1 MRKEKQIDN
10 ELVFRISLGVIVFLL
25 SSIRLY
31 YTVVAVKSGSSF
43 SLSRLGSLR
52 AFLALFALFLYVFI
66 LLSAFV
72 YILAP
77 GWLAWAALRLPPALR
92 WCGVGIGIGSV
103 FMLFWV
109 HRTLG
114 RNFAAPGII
123 QVCQTLITTGPYHWV
138 RHPMYTTFF
147 TISVTI
153 ALVAANWM
161 IIMMCLLFGI
171 LLPSVVQIE
180 EQTLLEKFGE
190 SYRLYTEHTGRFFPH
205 LRV

>member
-1 MRKEKQIDN
+1 MDN
-10 ELVFRISLGVIVFLL
+10 ELVFRINLGAIFFLL

-31 YTVVAVKSGSSF
+31 YTVAAVKSGSSF
-43 SLSRLGSLR
+43 SVSRVGSLR
-52 AFLALFALFLYVFI
+52 ALLGLFLYVFI

-77 GWLAWAALRLPPALR
+77 SWLAWAALPLPPALR
-92 WCGVGIGIGSV
+92 WFGVGIGIGSV
-103 FMLFWV
+103 FLLFWV

-123 QVCQTLITTGPYHWV
+123 QARQTLITTGPYHWV

-147 TISVTI
+147 AISVTV
-153 ALVAANWM
+153 ALIAANWM

-171 LLPSVVQIE
+171 LLPSLSQTE
-180 EQTLLEKFGE
+180 EQTLLEKFGDE
-190 SYRLYTEHTGRFFPH
+190 YRAYMQRTGRFLPR
-205 LRV
+205 LRM

>member
-1 MRKEKQIDN
+1 MDN
-10 ELVFRISLGVIVFLL
+10 ELVFRINLGAIMFLL

-31 YTVVAVKSGSSF
+31 YTVTAVKSGSSF
-43 SLSRLGSLR
+43 SVSRLGSLR
-52 AFLALFALFLYVFI
+52 AFLAVSLYVLI

-72 YILAP
+72 YVLAP
-77 GWLAWAALRLPPALR
+77 GWLAWAALPLTPALR
-92 WCGVGIGIGSV
+92 WFGVGIGIGSV
-103 FMLFWV
+103 FLLFWV

-123 QVCQTLITTGPYHWV
+123 QARQTLITSGPYHWV

-147 TISVTI
+147 IISVTI

-171 LLPSVVQIE
+171 LLPSIIQIE
-180 EQTLLEKFGE
+180 EQTLLEKFGDD
-190 SYRLYTEHTGRFFPH
+190 YREYMKHTGRFLP
-205 LRV
+205 

>member
-1 MRKEKQIDN
+1 MDN
-10 ELVFRISLGVIVFLL
+10 ELVFRINLGAIFFLL

-31 YTVVAVKSGSSF
+31 YTVTAVKSGSSF
-43 SLSRLGSLR
+43 SVSQVGSLR
-52 AFLALFALFLYVFI
+52 ALLGLFLYMFI

-77 GWLAWAALRLPPALR
+77 SWLAWAALPLSPALR
-92 WCGVGIGIGSV
+92 WFGVGIGLGSV
-103 FMLFWV
+103 LLLFWV

-123 QVCQTLITTGPYHWV
+123 QARQTLITTGPYHWV

-147 TISVTI
+147 TISVTV

-161 IIMMCLLFGI
+161 IIIMCLLFGI
-171 LLPSVVQIE
+171 LLPSIMQTE

-190 SYRLYTEHTGRFFPH
+190 EYREYMQRTGRVLPR
-205 LRV
+205 LRM

>member
-1 MRKEKQIDN
+1 MDN
-10 ELVFRISLGVIVFLL
+10 ELVFRINLGAIFFLL

-31 YTVVAVKSGSSF
+31 YTVAAVKSGSSF
-43 SLSRLGSLR
+43 SVSRVGSLR
-52 AFLALFALFLYVFI
+52 ALLGLFLYVFT

-72 YILAP
+72 YVLAP
-77 GWLAWAALRLPPALR
+77 RWLAWAALPLPPALR
-92 WCGVGIGIGSV
+92 WFGVGIGFGSV
-103 FMLFWV
+103 FLLFWV

-123 QVCQTLITTGPYHWV
+123 QQRQTLITNGPYHWV

-147 TISVTI
+147 IISVTV
-153 ALVAANWM
+153 ALVSANWM

-171 LLPSVVQIE
+171 LLPSIVQTE

-190 SYRLYTEHTGRFFPH
+190 SYRVYMEHTGHFFPR
-205 LRV
+205 LKI